1 MPVFVYVFKTPV
13 LLSSKPVLNTIVKIV
28 TWKPMCNGRKE
39 VLLETVILPLIILLS
54 VSFKLESETSSLL
67 FIQPCSA
74 CELNNIYLIAIKWM
88 KLNVVIPFFL

>member
-13 LLSSKPVLNTIVKIV
+13 LLSSVLNTIVKIV
-28 TWKPMCNGRKE
+28 TWKPM
-39 VLLETVILPLIILLS
+39 LETIILPLIISLS